1 MGPSASSRA
10 RRESS
15 ESLEWRDRSG
25 VGGELEGGAYDS
37 RGDVI
42 E

>member
-15 ESLEWRDRSG
+15 ESLEWRDKSG
-25 VGGELEGGAYDS
+25 VGGELEYNDS